1 MAGGPGPNVNEYERE
16 SVCAIREVSVEIKA
30 VLEWLRSH
38 ANIATKHDLR
48 ELEKTIMASQAELAA
63 QLKANTEQAA
73 KIGAE
78 TQTLLD
84 KIRDLLEQLANQS
97 GVTPELQAAADALKA
112 QLQVVD
118 DLVPDAVTP
127 PPTP

>member
-1 MAGGPGPNVNEYERE
+1 MNGHDHDVSY
-16 SVCAIREVSVEIKA
+16 AIREVSVEIKA
-30 VLEWLRSH
+30 VLEWLKSH
-38 ANIATKHDLR
+38 ANLATKHDLK
-48 ELEKTIMASQAELAA
+48 ELELKIMASQAELAA

-118 DLVPDAVTP
+118 DLVPDAATP

>member
-1 MAGGPGPNVNEYERE
+1 MA
-16 SVCAIREVSVEIKA
+16 
-30 VLEWLRSH
+30 
-38 ANIATKHDLR
+38 T
-48 ELEKTIMASQAELAA
+48 QAELAA

-118 DLVPDAVTP
+118 ELVPDVVVP